1 MKSLKIRLELN
12 NKQTTLARKHAG
24 VARYAYNWGLA
35 ICKKS
40 YDERIVDIPYKRP
53 SGYDLCK
60 QWVAEVKSEHKWL
73 YETSKVCQQHALI
86 NLDSAY
92 KRAFKVKGSG
102 FPKFKKK
109 GINDS
114 FYLTG
119 AIHIKNGKLQL
130 PKFGL
135 VKCSET
141 LPNVEIKSVTVSRQA
156 NHWFVS
162 FNLPTIPNKIIGIE
176 TKPIVGVDLGIKTLA
191 TLSDG
196 TSFPNLRPY
205 KKFKR
210 KLKLAQR
217 KASKKFVK
225 GAKTQSNNY
234 KKACKKVA
242 NIHYKISCI
251 RKDSLHKLTSYL
263 TKNHSEIVI
272 EDLNVSG
279 MSKNHNLASAILD
292 GGFSEFRRQLDYK
305 SKWYGSKLTVVDRWY
320 PSSKLCSCCGNKKTD
335 LKLSD
340 RIYKCDVCNF
350 EIDRDLNASI
360 NLKKL
365 AVGYTVS
372 ACGEIQQIPISH
384 LVISTKQ
391 ELNSNVQHCV
401 SFK

>member
-35 ICKKS
+35 TCKKS
-40 YDERIVDIPYKRP
+40 YDERIIDTPYKRP
-53 SGYDLCK
+53 SGYDLSK
-60 QWVAEVKSEHKWL
+60 MWSNDVKSEHKWL
-73 YETSKVCQQHALI
+73 YETSSICTKYAFA
-86 NLDSAY
+86 NLDGAY
-92 KRAFKVKGSG
+92 KRVFKVKGSR

-109 GINDS
+109 GVNDS
-114 FYLTG
+114 FSLDG
-119 AIHIKNGKLQL
+119 AIKLIDGKIKL
-130 PKFGL
+130 PKFGWI
-135 VKCSET
+135 KCSEKLT
-141 LPNVEIKSVTVSRQA
+141 VTEIKSVTISRQA

-162 FNLPTIPNKIIGIE
+162 FNLPTIPNKIVGIE
-176 TKPIVGVDLGIKTLA
+176 NKPIVGVDLGIKTLA

-217 KASKKFVK
+217 KVSKKYVK

-234 KKACKKVA
+234 KKATKKVA

-263 TKNHSEIVI
+263 AKNHSEIVI

-305 SKWYGSKLTVVDRWY
+305 SK
-320 PSSKLCSCCGNKKTD
+320 
-335 LKLSD
+335 
-340 RIYKCDVCNF
+340 
-350 EIDRDLNASI
+350 
-360 NLKKL
+360 
-365 AVGYTVS
+365 
-372 ACGEIQQIPISH
+372 
-384 LVISTKQ
+384 
-391 ELNSNVQHCV
+391 
-401 SFK
+401 